1 MLKSGNKNKQKQNS
15 LSGFKL
21 VLRDRLSHIHYEMHM
36 LMFPQVVTF
45 DCKQYLQQL
54 MISEY
59 LMGVYHEGG
68 GVAAS
73 GRTLIF
79 DDSQD

>member
-21 VLRDRLSHIHYEMHM
+21 MSRDRLSHIHYEMHM
-36 LMFPQVVTF
+36 LMFHQVVTF
-45 DCKQYLQQL
+45 DCKRYLQKL
-54 MISEY
+54 MISES

-68 GVAAS
+68 S
-73 GRTLIF
+73 CKW
-79 DDSQD
+79 QDLDIRC

>member
-1 MLKSGNKNKQKQNS
+1 MSRN
-15 LSGFKL
+15 
-21 VLRDRLSHIHYEMHM
+21 RLSHIHYEMHR
-36 LMFPQVVTF
+36 LMFPQVGTF

-54 MISEY
+54 MISES
-59 LMGVYHEGG
+59 LMAVYHEEGG

-79 DDSQD
+79 DVSHD